1 VGVECA
7 ADVLL
12 TTAARLAGLM
22 LRAEGGLPMVRLA
35 AGMSHGSVFLDYE
48 GVCFGWDQGP
58 GFGFLKLA
66 QGLLAGANTTSM
78 PVHDSRAIT
87 QQLEVCLFYKIFN
100 CCCADGLP
108 ACVLSCS
115 RQLCELHL

>member
-1 VGVECA
+1 MRFHFLGVPEVVGVECA

-48 GVCFGWDQGP
+48 GVFSWLREGS
-58 GFGFLKLA
+58 
-66 QGLLAGANTTSM
+66 GLYRMLAGAM
-78 PVHDSRAIT
+78 
-87 QQLEVCLFYKIFN
+87 
-100 CCCADGLP
+100 
-108 ACVLSCS
+108 
-115 RQLCELHL
+115 